1 MSRAAQRPNFTLFE
15 LLLKI
20 TGAMRDI
27 SGSIFMLSY
36 NAPHVSDFQYVALF
50 ENWGASKATVVVN

>member
-1 MSRAAQRPNFTLFE
+1 
-15 LLLKI
+15 
-20 TGAMRDI
+20 MRDI